1 MSTNS
6 QNDALTPA
14 ASRLIELARS
24 SLGGLSEE
32 QRVNGARELR
42 LRLDRARSRA
52 LPRAAAVALVAGGL
66 AAVALGVWRIK
77 GAGSALALHV
87 DGGRLEAGGLVRA
100 GSTEQALH
108 FSDGS
113 EVLLSAASQL
123 HLRSLDEH
131 GARVTL
137 DSGRAHV
144 YVVHAPKTHWELSA
158 GPFSVDVIGTAFSIS
173 WDNATQDLE
182 LQLENGAVKVNGPAF
197 DGPLSLRA
205 GQWLSVRQS
214 DVRIR
219 AIGAPIPSDSA
230 LAVPGG
236 TASASSA
243 PAASEVPHVLEVAPL
258 SPAQRARAARSR
270 WSSELAQGQYES
282 VVQSALKAG
291 LDSSLA
297 ESSVSELWALADAAR
312 YSRHPDV
319 ARGALTA
326 VRQRFPSSTQARA
339 ASFFLGRLAEAG
351 QDPRAALSWFSTYLT
366 EAPNGTYA
374 SEALGRKMTLV
385 QKLEGAAAARPFAE
399 AYLRT
404 FANGT
409 YAEAARAL
417 TQ

>member
-14 ASRLIELARS
+14 ASRLMELARS
-24 SLGGLSEE
+24 SLGNLSEE
-32 QRVNGARELR
+32 QRVNGARRLR
-42 LRLDRARSRA
+42 LRLDRARA
-52 LPRAAAVALVAGGL
+52 VPRAAALALVAGGL
-66 AAVALGVWRIK
+66 VIVGLGVWRLK
-77 GAGSALALHV
+77 AAGSALALHV
-87 DGGRLEAGGLVRA
+87 DGGKPEPGGLVRA
-100 GSTEQALH
+100 GNAERALR

-113 EVLLSAASQL
+113 EIVLSAASQL
-123 HLRSLDEH
+123 HVRSLDEH
-131 GARVTL
+131 GARIML
-137 DSGRAHV
+137 DSGRAHL
-144 YVVHAPKTHWELSA
+144 YVVHAAKTHWELSA
-158 GPFSVDVIGTAFSIS
+158 GPFSVEVIGTAFAIS

-182 LQLENGAVKVNGPAF
+182 LQLENGAVKVNGPVF

-230 LAVPGG
+230 PEVPGPA
-236 TASASSA
+236 ASASSTQ
-243 PAASEVPHVLEVAPL
+243 AAREAPHVLDIAPL
-258 SPAQRARAARSR
+258 TPAQRARAARSR
-270 WSSELAQGQYES
+270 WSSELARGQYEN

-291 LDSSLA
+291 LDASLA
-297 ESSVSELWALADAAR
+297 ESSVSELWVLADAAR

-319 ARGALTA
+319 ARGALSA

-351 QDPRAALSWFSTYLT
+351 QDPRAALSWFGTYLT

-399 AYLRT
+399 AYLYR